1 MAISMKGQAAWGQ
14 HDRWRDEA
22 RGQGRRGDSRRGEV
36 CVCLCVCVCVSRC
49 GEVCECVCV
58 CVCVSLCLQTWRG
71 VCVSR
76 RGEVCVCVSR
86 RGEVCVCVCVC
97 VSVCLSP
104 CSQGS
109 SHVLMGRESWWLLL
123 LQTVPVEPGPE
134 GPGGAWQA
142 SAGF

>member
-1 MAISMKGQAAWGQ
+1 MKRGGKGAAETP
-14 HDRWRDEA
+14 DVA
-22 RGQGRRGDSRRGEV
+22 R
-36 CVCLCVCVCVSRC
+36 
-49 GEVCECVCV
+49 CVCV
-58 CVCVSLCLQTWRG
+58 CVCVSVSPDVARCVSVSVSVSVCLCVSRHGEVYVSPDEARCVCVCVQTWRG
-71 VCVSR
+71 M
-76 RGEVCVCVSR
+76 
-86 RGEVCVCVCVC
+86 CVCVC